1 MMSKGKLIGYIRVS
15 SVDQNTERQLVGIKA
30 AGIDLD
36 KVFEEKVSGKSTI
49 NRKALAD
56 AIDYCREDDEL
67 IVYSMDRLARN
78 LPDLLKIVADLNGKK
93 VRVRFVKENL
103 SFTGKDDPT
112 SVLLLS
118 VMGAVAEF
126 ERNLIGERQKEGIE
140 LAKSRGVY
148 KGRKPIDSEMAVE
161 LNKMVEEGMRPSLIQ
176 ERLNISRSTYYKYKS
191 PA

>member
-103 SFTGKDDPT
+103 SFTGKDDPN

>member
-1 MMSKGKLIGYIRVS
+1 
-15 SVDQNTERQLVGIKA
+15 
-30 AGIDLD
+30 
-36 KVFEEKVSGKSTI
+36 
-49 NRKALAD
+49 
-56 AIDYCREDDEL
+56 
-67 IVYSMDRLARN
+67 
-78 LPDLLKIVADLNGKK
+78 
-93 VRVRFVKENL
+93 
-103 SFTGKDDPT
+103 
-112 SVLLLS
+112 LS

>member
-1 MMSKGKLIGYIRVS
+1 MSKSKLIGYVRVS
-15 SVDQNTERQLVGIKA
+15 STDQNTERQLAGIKA
-30 AGIDLD
+30 VGITLD
-36 KVFEEKVSGKSTI
+36 KVFEEKVSGKSTAD
-49 NRKALAD
+49 RKALAD
-56 AIDYCREDDEL
+56 AIDYCREDDEFV
-67 IVYSMDRLARN
+67 VYSMDRLARN
-78 LPDLLKIVADLNGKK
+78 LPDLLGIVAQLNGKK
-93 VRVRFVKENL
+93 VRVRFIKENL
-103 SFTGKDDPT
+103 NFTGKDDPT
-112 SVLLLS
+112 STLLLS